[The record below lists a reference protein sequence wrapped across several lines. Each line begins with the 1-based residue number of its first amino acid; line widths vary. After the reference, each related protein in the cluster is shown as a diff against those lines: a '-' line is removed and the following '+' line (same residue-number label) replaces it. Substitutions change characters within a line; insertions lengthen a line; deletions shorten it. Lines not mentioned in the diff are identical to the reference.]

1 MKNKGTILATGDR
14 KTGKVTSKLNAN
26 SSGEANSLADQASSD
41 AGIDGSSIS
50 AGLARKLHGYGF
62 ELEFPNDG
70 SDITH

>member
-14 KTGKVTSKLNAN
+14 KTGKVTSNISSAN
-26 SSGEANSLADQASSD
+26 SGEANNMTDQASSD
-41 AGIDGSSIS
+41 AGIEGSSVS
-50 AGLARKLHGYGF
+50 AGLARKLHSYGF